1 MVGGTCKACP
11 NGTFGRNCS
20 SQCPADKYGYLCAET
35 CECKYYE
42 MCSATKGCIPGEGY
56 CVKERSTDVGCC
68 PNYWKSKNGS
78 CIACAAGTYGEN
90 CSDECPKGFYGLL
103 CGKKCSCETNCD
115 KVVGCPKTAGTR
127 FHGKKLLLWILPFTC
142 GILILFCL
150 AAVFIRRRRGK
161 PTSRSIDDIGHS
173 QNSRIRDAS
182 RDAVSQNNTVNN
194 TVNDPER
201 SKPKCTESLA
211 RMCSDDENDTGIYN
225 TLSLR
230 SNTYEEPVGRKK
242 SLLVHQ
248 TMKPTYKTM
257 EESFSKNC
265 KKSLVSEKRMAKDE
279 NQCEYVGDYAA
290 NSRIGTE
297 NVLFES
303 SSSENQTESPEES
316 INVYNLANFAEHDCS
331 DLPPRSTFLEDLT
344 SKLSNLKKY

>member
-1 MVGGTCKACP
+1 M
-11 NGTFGRNCS
+11 
-20 SQCPADKYGYLCAET
+20 
-35 CECKYYE
+35 
-42 MCSATKGCIPGEGY
+42 
-56 CVKERSTDVGCC
+56 
-68 PNYWKSKNGS
+68 
-78 CIACAAGTYGEN
+78 
-90 CSDECPKGFYGLL
+90 
-103 CGKKCSCETNCD
+103 
-115 KVVGCPKTAGTR
+115 
-127 FHGKKLLLWILPFTC
+127 
-142 GILILFCL
+142 
-150 AAVFIRRRRGK
+150 
-161 PTSRSIDDIGHS
+161 
-173 QNSRIRDAS
+173 
-182 RDAVSQNNTVNN
+182 
-194 TVNDPER
+194 NDPER
-201 SKPKCTESLA
+201 SKPKSTESLA

-230 SNTYEEPVGRKK
+230 SNNYEEPVGRKK

-316 INVYNLANFAEHDCS
+316 INVYNLANFAEHGCS